1 MKLNAELAS
10 QSQHTMERTITLLV
24 SLVSLASLALGGLT
38 PADLASEAWP
48 QFRGPQASGV
58 DASRPLRTHWDVETG
73 EGVRWRTSIPGL
85 AHASPVVAGDRVY
98 VATAVGPGDPSLKVG
113 LYGDIEPVNE
123 DGPHQWRLLALD
135 RSTGNEVWNVL
146 GYEGL
151 PRVKRHPKSTHCN
164 STPATD
170 GRRIVTLF
178 GSEGLFCFEA
188 EGRLAW
194 RKDLGPMRSGFFVV
208 PSAEWGFASSP
219 VIHQDKVIVL
229 CDVLTN
235 SFLAAFDLAT
245 GAERW
250 RTPRQDVPTWG
261 TPTVVEP
268 AGRTQVVVNG
278 WHHAGGYDIAG
289 GREL

>member
-1 MKLNAELAS
+1 MRPTSAAPQTAALIAS
-10 QSQHTMERTITLLV
+10 VL
-24 SLVSLASLALGGLT
+24 SLVLAGLA
-38 PADLASEAWP
+38 PAASASEAWP

-58 DASRPLRTHWDVETG
+58 DASRPLRTQWDVETG
-73 EGVRWRTSIPGL
+73 EGVQWRALIPGL

-98 VATAVGPGDPSLKVG
+98 VATAVGPGDPLLKVG
-113 LYGDIEPVNE
+113 LYGNIEPVNE
-123 DGPHQWRLLALD
+123 AGAHQWRLLALD
-135 RSTGNEVWNVL
+135 RSTGSELWNVV
-146 GYEGL
+146 GSEGA
-151 PRVKRHPKSTHCN
+151 PRAKRHPKSTHCN

-170 GRRIVTLF
+170 GQRIVAVF
-178 GSEGLFCFEA
+178 GSEGLYCFEA
-188 EGRLAW
+188 DGKLAW
-194 RKDLGPMRSGFFVV
+194 KKDLGPMNSGFFMV